1 MAFTNFPHKTGTW
14 GDWDIVRLVHS
25 VSAMVSESGRVLHK
39 YL

>member
-1 MAFTNFPHKTGTW
+1 MAFTNFPHKTGTL

-25 VSAMVSESGRVLHK
+25 VSASGRVLHK